1 MTDSDTNT
9 AKGCFIAAALAFGLA
24 VFILTSCEIDRP
36 TGGYL
41 LPTLTL
47 QPNWMLRGPLFGI
60 AASLA
65 YPFLAAPAIRIL
77 AAVRHWAYGG
87 AKKPLS
93 RAAKIFLAAFW
104 PVTLLPSLVGYLILG
119 LIERLFAE

>member
-65 YPFLAAPAIRIL
+65 YPFLAA
-77 AAVRHWAYGG
+77 
-87 AKKPLS
+87 
-93 RAAKIFLAAFW
+93 FW